1 MTIEVKPE
9 APQKP
14 EKQDKKGMN
23 LSNAMDW
30 EKLHKAVFSG
40 GGDRLAAYSERML
53 KTDDELPLYRHVQ
66 LLTIVAVI
74 LAAIIWAS
82 LATLDTQTR
91 GDGKVIPSSE
101 IQVIQH
107 QEGGIVDAFMVRE
120 GAIVKRDQVLMRLR
134 DVGSMSDL
142 GASQARY
149 GGLMAKIAR
158 LQAEAEGRVTPNFS
172 DELMKNAPEAV
183 QEELNTFRANQ
194 LKLESEIS
202 VFRAQMTQRQQ
213 EVNEISTRI
222 NDVSRVISLSNQEMA
237 MIAPLV
243 DRGSAPK
250 RDKLQLEQQLAQQ
263 QTELNGLRAGLP
275 RARSAVN
282 EAQARL
288 SDATTQYRAT
298 AQAELAQ
305 TQIESSTI
313 GKTLGALEDRQSR
326 TEIRSP
332 VEGIVKDIKISTV
345 GGVVKP
351 GDQVMEIVPTDDQ
364 LLVEA
369 RIRPSDIAFIHPD
382 QKAMVKLTAYDF
394 SVYGGLKGKVVDI
407 SADTITNEKGES
419 FYRVRVRTDTDELK
433 HNGQVLPIIPGM
445 VASVDILT
453 GHKTVMQYILKPFI
467 KTLDGAMR
475 ER

>member
-1 MTIEVKPE
+1 MSTE
-9 APQKP
+9 QKP
-14 EKQDKKGMN
+14 EEAKKPEKAKGMN
-23 LSNAMDW
+23 LSSPVDW

-66 LLTIVAVI
+66 LLTIITLI
-74 LAAIIWAS
+74 LCAIIWAS
-82 LATLDTQTR
+82 FATLDTQTR

-107 QEGGIVDAFMVRE
+107 QEGGIVDAFMVKE
-120 GAIVKRDQVLMRLR
+120 GDKVQIGQVLMRLR
-134 DVGSMSDL
+134 DVGAMSDL

-149 GGLMAKIAR
+149 SGLMAKIAR
-158 LQAEAEGRVTPNFS
+158 LQAEAEGRETPNFS
-172 DELMKNAPEAV
+172 EALVKSAPEAV
-183 QEELNTFRANQ
+183 QEELNTFRANR
-194 LKLESEIS
+194 LKLDSENS
-202 VFRAQMTQRQQ
+202 VLRQQVNQRQQ
-213 EVNEISTRI
+213 EVNEITTRI
-222 NDVSRVISLSNQEMA
+222 TDINRVIDLTNQEMA

-263 QTELNGLRAGLP
+263 RAELNGLRAALP
-275 RARSAVN
+275 RSRAAVS
-282 EAQARL
+282 EAQARY
-288 SDATTQYRAT
+288 SDATTQFRAT
-298 AQAELAQ
+298 AQTELSQ

-313 GKTLGALEDRQSR
+313 GKTLGALEDRQTR

-332 VEGIVKDIKISTV
+332 VDGIIKDLKISTV

-369 RIRPSDIAFIHPD
+369 RIRPSDIAFIYPG
-382 QKAMVKLTAYDF
+382 QQAMVKFTAYDF
-394 SVYGGLKGKVVDI
+394 SVYGGLKGEVVDI

-419 FYRVRVRTDTDELK
+419 FYRVRVRTKTDELK
-433 HNGQVLPIIPGM
+433 HNGEILPIIPGM
-445 VASVDILT
+445 VATVDILT

-467 KTLDGAMR
+467 KTLDSAMH